1 MELTEAIARRR
12 SIRRFEPWELSDE
25 QVERLLESARLC
37 QSAKNRQPWR
47 FMVLRGSWKDRVA
60 EIMAGRLAQ
69 DDFDMPG
76 YGNSAGYSAR
86 VIQEAPVLLLVL
98 REKDLLW
105 KDSDYLSIGAA
116 IEHICLEAVNLGL
129 GALWIRDTV
138 YSEKAILQAIGYPEL
153 DLVSGIAVGYAAE
166 APAPRPRFTLNELML
181 RTVEGENMR

>member
-1 MELTEAIARRR
+1 MELTEAIVRRR
-12 SIRRFEPWELSDE
+12 SIRHFEPWELSDE
-25 QVERLLESARLC
+25 QVERLLECAHLC

-47 FMVLRGSWKDRVA
+47 VWVLRGGWKDRVA
-60 EIMAGRLAQ
+60 EIMSSRLAE
-69 DDFDMPG
+69 DDFHMPG

-86 VIQEAPVLLLVL
+86 VIREAPVLLLVL

-138 YSEKAILQAIGYPEL
+138 YSEKAILKEIGYPEL
-153 DLVSGIAVGYAAE
+153 ELVSGVAVGYAAE
-166 APAPRPRFTLNELML
+166 EPAARPRFSLEELML
-181 RTVEGENMR
+181 QPVEGENKG